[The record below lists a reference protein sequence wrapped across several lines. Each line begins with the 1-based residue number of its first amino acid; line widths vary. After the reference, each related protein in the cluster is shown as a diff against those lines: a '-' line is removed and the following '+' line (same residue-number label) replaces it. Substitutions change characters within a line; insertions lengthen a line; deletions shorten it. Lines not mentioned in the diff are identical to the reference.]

1 MLCETSSDNYLNKFI
16 LTILFLQGST
26 FPHVL
31 LQSCMLAEWHSTE
44 VALEN
49 LLADALPV
57 GLHVPRQL
65 AALSARVRA
74 KLTFVRLFS
83 RVTSSVNSQ
92 VAPVLE
98 NLSAN
103 LARVVPPV
111 GDPLPP
117 VLRVEEG
124 LDLTLLHDRLDCA
137 R

>member
-1 MLCETSSDNYLNKFI
+1 MLT
-16 LTILFLQGST
+16 
-26 FPHVL
+26 
-31 LQSCMLAEWHSTE
+31 EWHSTE

-57 GLHVPRQL
+57 GLHVPCKL

-74 KLTFVRLFS
+74 KLTFVRLFA
-83 RVTSSVNSQ
+83 RVTSSVNGQ

-98 NLSAN
+98 NLSAK

-111 GDPLPP
+111 GDDLPP

-137 R
+137 RLHRRQVRRQDQRLFDRFLSSEQLASWGPEWT

>member
-1 MLCETSSDNYLNKFI
+1 MLT
-16 LTILFLQGST
+16 
-26 FPHVL
+26 
-31 LQSCMLAEWHSTE
+31 EWHSTE

-49 LLADALPV
+49 LFADTLPV

-83 RVTSSVNSQ
+83 RVTSSVNGKIAS
-92 VAPVLE
+92 VLE
-98 NLSAN
+98 NLSAK

-111 GDPLPP
+111 GDHLPP
-117 VLRVEEG
+117 VLRVEES

-137 R
+137 RLHRRQVWW